1 MFGASQEQQDDV
13 ASAAREVGGYFELL
27 EQANTA
33 QMSSTQ
39 AEPAKP
45 TYTIDPQTKEV
56 RLALAD

>member
-27 EQANTA
+27 EQANSA
-33 QMSSTQ
+33 PVESK
-39 AEPAKP
+39 KP

-56 RLALAD
+56 KLAPAD